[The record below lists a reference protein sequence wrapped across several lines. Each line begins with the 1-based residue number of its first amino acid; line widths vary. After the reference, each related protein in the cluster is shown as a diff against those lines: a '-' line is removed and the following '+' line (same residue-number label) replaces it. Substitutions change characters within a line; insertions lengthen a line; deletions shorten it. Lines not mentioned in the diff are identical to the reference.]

1 MKSKRANRLAG
12 ESSPYLLQ
20 HAHNP
25 VDWYPWGE
33 EALQKAKEEDKVIL
47 VSIGYSACHW
57 CHVMERESFEDPET
71 AGIMNEYFVNI
82 KVDREERPD
91 LDHIYMDA
99 VQAMNGSGGWPLNV
113 FLTPEARPFF
123 GGTYYPP
130 ERRYGQPAW
139 KDVLKAVHNAYT
151 DNRDDIIKQADHLT
165 DHISTHPVKALI
177 GNGSESEFFN
187 LTNLETITD
196 NMLKTA
202 DAVWGGFGK
211 APKFLHTFSLRYLM
225 TDYYYSGNRK
235 ALDQVVLSLTK
246 MLQGGIFDQLEGGFS
261 RYSTDDK
268 WLVPHFEK
276 MLYDN
281 ALMLEAMSEAYQ
293 LTGDALFSEGI
304 SQTLSFVHSQLTT
317 HDGGFYSAYDADSEG
332 VEGKYYTWTKQEVDE
347 ILQDDA
353 DLFSKIFDVSIY
365 GNWEEMNI
373 LWLPVGLGKWSETL
387 SFPLHPLKEKVNTL
401 KEKLIAAKQSRAKP
415 ALDNKII
422 LGWNALMV
430 QACCKVFAATGD
442 ELALSMATGNLQYL
456 ERHLKQDNT
465 WYHSFAAGQKKQIA
479 FLDDLASLI
488 AAYLLYG
495 EVMGAE
501 IWFEKAEKIAE
512 KVINDFSDEESAF
525 FYYTASEQQDVVVR
539 KIDVYDGATAS
550 GNAIMAGNLHKL
562 SVIFDR
568 PEWKERAAGMVAQM
582 ADAIRQYPNSFGEWA
597 LSWQQLVRGVEEI
610 AVVGKAAN
618 DILPQIL
625 KMYIPNKIIQILR
638 EGESAMPLLKG
649 KTVDAEK
656 NLIYVC
662 RNYSCQQPVQSVE
675 EIKSVLKKQ
684 ISQ

>member
-1 MKSKRANRLAG
+1 MKSKQANRLAS

-20 HAHNP
+20 HAFNP

-33 EALQKAKEEDKVIL
+33 EALQKAKTEDKIIL

-57 CHVMERESFEDPET
+57 CHVMERESFEDAET
-71 AGIMNEYFVNI
+71 AGIMNEHFINI
-82 KVDREERPD
+82 KIDREERPD

-113 FLTPEARPFF
+113 FLTPDARPFF

-139 KDVLKAVHNAYT
+139 KDVLNAVHDAYT
-151 DNRDDIIKQADHLT
+151 KNREDIIKQADHLT

-177 GNGSESEFFN
+177 ENGSESDFFN
-187 LTNLETITD
+187 ISNLDTIAD

-202 DAVWGGFGK
+202 DTEWGGFGK
-211 APKFLHTFSLRYLM
+211 APKFLHTFSIRYLM
-225 TDYYYSGNRK
+225 THYYYSGNDK
-235 ALDQVVLSLTK
+235 ALRQAVLSLTK

-281 ALMLEAMSEAYQ
+281 ALMVEAMSEAYQ
-293 LTGDALFSEGI
+293 LTGDALFLEGI
-304 SQTLSFVHSQLTT
+304 RQTLSFVHSQLSTD
-317 HDGGFYSAYDADSEG
+317 DGGFYSAYDADSEG

-347 ILQDDA
+347 ILTDDA

-365 GNWEEMNI
+365 GNWEETNI
-373 LWLPVGLGKWSETL
+373 LWLPVSLQKWSESL
-387 SFPLHPLKEKVNTL
+387 SFPLNALKEKVNIL
-401 KEKLIAAKQSRAKP
+401 KEKLIAAKQSRVKP

-422 LGWNALMV
+422 LSWNAMMV
-430 QACCKVFAATGD
+430 QACCKAFAATGD
-442 ELALSMATGNLQYL
+442 KLALSMATTNLQYL
-456 ERHLKQDNT
+456 ERHLKQDST
-465 WYHSFAAGQKKQIA
+465 WYHSFTGGQKKQIA
-479 FLDDLASLI
+479 FLDDLAALI
-488 AAYLLYG
+488 TAYVSYG
-495 EVMGAE
+495 DVTGSEV
-501 IWFEKAEKIAE
+501 WFEKAATMTE
-512 KVINDFSDEESAF
+512 KVIDDFSDDESAF
-525 FYYTASEQQDVVVR
+525 FYYTAKEQQDVVVR
-539 KIDVYDGATAS
+539 KINVYDGATAS
-550 GNAIMAGNLHKL
+550 GNAVMAGNLHKL
-562 SVIFDR
+562 SIIFDR
-568 PEWKERAAGMVAQM
+568 PEWKERAIRMLKQI

-597 LSWQQLVRGVEEI
+597 LSWQQLTRGIEEI
-610 AVVGKAAN
+610 AVVGKASK
-618 DILPQIL
+618 DLMPQIL
-625 KMYIPNKIIQILR
+625 KMYIPNKVIQTLA

-662 RNYSCQQPVQSVE
+662 RNYSCQQPVETIE